1 MNIPFNICI
10 YIYIYIY
17 IHLRSI
23 SELTRSNPTDN
34 LCKKLAVVFR
44 VALVE
49 KELHQEPY
57 TREEV
62 CKELDIDVSIEQ
74 KRIINRTIGTVFL
87 LY

>member
-1 MNIPFNICI
+1 MCKKFFVDIWI
-10 YIYIYIY
+10 
-17 IHLRSI
+17 
-23 SELTRSNPTDN
+23 N
-34 LCKKLAVVFR
+34 LQSYNSYKKLAVVFR

-74 KRIINRTIGTVFL
+74 IIIMNGTIGTVFL

>member
-1 MNIPFNICI
+1 MCKKFFVDIWI
-10 YIYIYIY
+10 
-17 IHLRSI
+17 
-23 SELTRSNPTDN
+23 N
-34 LCKKLAVVFR
+34 LQSYNSYKKLAVVFR

-49 KELHQEPY
+49 KEFHQEPY

-74 KRIINRTIGTVFL
+74 IIIMNGTIGTVFL

>member
-1 MNIPFNICI
+1 M
-10 YIYIYIY
+10 
-17 IHLRSI
+17 
-23 SELTRSNPTDN
+23 
-34 LCKKLAVVFR
+34 FR

-74 KRIINRTIGTVFL
+74 KIIMINRKIGTVFL

>member
-1 MNIPFNICI
+1 M
-10 YIYIYIY
+10 
-17 IHLRSI
+17 
-23 SELTRSNPTDN
+23 
-34 LCKKLAVVFR
+34 FR

-74 KRIINRTIGTVFL
+74 IIIMNGTIGTVFL

>member
-1 MNIPFNICI
+1 MCKKFFVDIWI
-10 YIYIYIY
+10 
-17 IHLRSI
+17 
-23 SELTRSNPTDN
+23 N
-34 LCKKLAVVFR
+34 LQSYNSYKKLAVVFR

-74 KRIINRTIGTVFL
+74 IIIVNGTIGTVFL